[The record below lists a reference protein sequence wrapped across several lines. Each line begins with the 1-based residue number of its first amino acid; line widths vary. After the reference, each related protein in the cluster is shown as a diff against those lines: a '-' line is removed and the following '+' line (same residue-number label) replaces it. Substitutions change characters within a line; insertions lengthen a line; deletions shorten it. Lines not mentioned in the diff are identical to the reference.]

1 MPSWLSCR
9 LCNINIHLF
18 PTLHFMRIIVNSV
31 YPTIGITVIIM
42 VSEWRFDRES
52 EGECH
57 LIPEDS
63 PSVSTQE
70 RPSQRWIVSFQR
82 LVRFSCLNTITL
94 FSLCIHPTHIHTLKI
109 LHLFCF
115 LGVHMGALCLPCY
128 PYLSKLDAGLGCLTA
143 SVKL

>member
-1 MPSWLSCR
+1 
-9 LCNINIHLF
+9 
-18 PTLHFMRIIVNSV
+18 MRIIVNSI
-31 YPTIGITVIIM
+31 YPTTGFAVVIM

-57 LIPEDS
+57 LIPEVS

-82 LVRFSCLNTITL
+82 LGCFSCLYTITP
-94 FSLCIHPTHIHTLKI
+94 FSPCVHPTHIHTLKI
-109 LHLFCF
+109 LHVFCF
-115 LGVHMGALCLPCY
+115 WEVHMEALCLSCY